1 MKFCKAHGGKTRRR
15 RKTKVLARFMDNWPD
30 WLDFSSDIWQMVL
43 RLLAIIA
50 VLLAIRYFGTSII
63 EKIIRKAITSD
74 HYASSK
80 AEKMREDTL
89 ISILNAI
96 LKVSIW
102 IFGSMLLLAQ
112 LGVNIG
118 PLIAGASIAGI
129 AIGFGAQ
136 TIVRDFVSGI
146 FIILENRYRV
156 GDVIKLAGITGTVEA
171 ITVRQT
177 IVRDYEGNKHF
188 IPNGAIEVASNLSM
202 DYSNLILNI
211 DISYDADIEH
221 VKEVIDTVGRRLAE
235 DPEYKKLIIETPA
248 FLRVQDFGAHSVVVR
263 VAGRLK
269 PGTQWQLAG
278 VMRLRLKEAFDKNGI
293 EIPYQQLVVHQ
304 PPADKS

>member
-1 MKFCKAHGGKTRRR
+1 
-15 RKTKVLARFMDNWPD
+15 MDNWPD

-43 RLLAIIA
+43 RVLAILA
-50 VLLAIRYFGTSII
+50 VLLIIRYFGTSII
-63 EKIIRKAITSD
+63 DKVVRKAITSD
-74 HYASSK
+74 RYASAK

-102 IFGSMLLLAQ
+102 IFGSMLLLVQ

-118 PLIAGASIAGI
+118 PLIAGASIAGV

-136 TIVRDFVSGI
+136 TVVRDFVSGI

-188 IPNGAIEVASNLSM
+188 VPNGAIEVATNLSM
-202 DYSNLILNI
+202 DYSNLVLNI
-211 DISYDADIEH
+211 DTSYDADVERI
-221 VKEVIDTVGRRLAE
+221 KEVVNSVGRKLAE
-235 DPEYKKLIIETPA
+235 DPEYKKLIIEAPS
-248 FLRVQDFGAHSVVVR
+248 FLRVQEFGAHSVVIR
-263 VAGRLK
+263 ITGRLK
-269 PGTQWQLAG
+269 PGSQWQIAG
-278 VMRLRLKEAFDKNGI
+278 EMRLRLKKAFDKEGI
-293 EIPYQQLVVHQ
+293 EIPYQQLVVHRDE
-304 PPADKS
+304 PKAS